1 MVDINRF
8 DNMFLINAP
17 AGSGK
22 TTYIENTIINLLAKY
37 PNRKILSITYT
48 NTAKEELNSR
58 INSKNVIIDTIH
70 SFLSGFVALYFSKT
84 EVINLYLEVFENKIE
99 AMIDNGEE
107 ESKNARYIDKFGKLD
122 FKTVKNNL
130 HRIFYNEQSY
140 SSYYYG
146 GLSHDDMIFFCRK
159 MFEKFEVL
167 KKRLSSKYAYIFI
180 DEYQD
185 TSADVLYIF
194 YQSVVNTKS
203 KLYLLGDKMQEIYS
217 NYDGLFNTILSKF
230 NQDDSLHTNYRC
242 SFNIVRVL
250 NNLYNDE
257 NFFQEPNEAREK
269 VNPTVV
275 ITNDFSEF
283 FMEQFKD
290 YMQLYLFNRERF
302 EKIGAGDLYSAL
314 SDMKAYKFP
323 SQYTPVDVLT
333 DTTNDNPDKL
343 FRILFCVC
351 DFIKMIS
358 MAAYGRSIQLARE
371 KKKIFNSRFTDIKL
385 HDDKIVFSDKVK
397 KLKEVYDTS
406 AMVIQEFCEFL
417 TDNEYCNEDIFLP
430 FLEDTEYEN
439 VLKVSLSQ
447 LNALYTY
454 LGKPSVST
462 QHGVKGE
469 GHNNVCFIAEDS
481 TRNPIVYM
489 YEFFKLLCAGDIN
502 LTDFQNF
509 YYDYVSD
516 MKSIDLT
523 YLKPARTYKEHE
535 DEYLKFAQYVKDKYK
550 DNKYFSFCQQEYY
563 DKYLN
568 NPNSTNAK
576 GCFKATKIKGI
587 LWAYKLF
594 YVGCSRAKEN
604 LVIVVDENK
613 IASYRKEFIKR
624 MISIGFDVKG
634 RELYG
639 EENRDSYGRVY

>member
-1 MVDINRF
+1 MVDVKRF

-48 NTAKEELNSR
+48 NRAKEELNSR

-70 SFLSGFVALYFSKT
+70 SFLSGFVSLYFSKT
-84 EVINLYLEVFENKIE
+84 EVINLYLEVFENKIKT
-99 AMIDNGEE
+99 MISNGEE
-107 ESKNARYIDKFGKLD
+107 DSKNARYIDKFEKLD

-146 GLSHDDMIFFCRK
+146 GLSHDDIIFFCRK

-194 YQSVVNTKS
+194 YQSVLNTKS

-217 NYDGLFNTILSKF
+217 NYDGSFNTILSKF
-230 NQDDSLHTNYRC
+230 NQDDGLHMNYRC
-242 SFNIVRVL
+242 SFNIVGVL

-257 NFFQEPNEAREK
+257 KYFQEPNEACEK
-269 VNPTVV
+269 ANPTVV
-275 ITNDFSEF
+275 ITNDFSES
-283 FMEQFKD
+283 FMGRFKD

-302 EKIGAGDLYSAL
+302 EKIGVGDLHSAL
-314 SDMKAYKFP
+314 SDIKAYKFP

-343 FRILFCVC
+343 FRILFCIC
-351 DFIKMIS
+351 DFIEMIS
-358 MAAYGRSIQLARE
+358 MAAYGKSIRLARE
-371 KKKIFNSRFTDIKL
+371 KNQIFNREFTNIEF
-385 HDDKIVFSDKVK
+385 HNDKIVFSDKVK
-397 KLKEVYDTS
+397 KLEKAYGSPIMT
-406 AMVIQEFCEFL
+406 IQEFCGFL
-417 TDNEYCNEDIFLP
+417 TDNGYCNEDIFLP
-430 FLEDTEYEN
+430 FIENTEYEK
-439 VLKVSLSQ
+439 VLKVPMSQ
-447 LNALYTY
+447 LHMLYTY
-454 LGKPSVST
+454 LGAPSIST

-481 TRNPIVYM
+481 SRNPIVYM
-489 YEFFKLLCAGDIN
+489 YKFFQLLCIEDIN

-509 YYDYVSD
+509 YYDYVSEI
-516 MKSIDLT
+516 KSIDLT
-523 YLKPARTYKEHE
+523 YLKPAKTYKAHE
-535 DEYLKFAQYVKDKYK
+535 EAYLKHAQHIKNKYK
-550 DNKYFSFCQQEYY
+550 DNKYFLFCQQDYY
-563 DKYLN
+563 DKYLS
-568 NPNSTNAK
+568 NPNATNAK
-576 GCFKATKIKGI
+576 DCFKSTKIKGV

-604 LVIVVDENK
+604 LVIVIDENK
-613 IASYRKEFIKR
+613 IASFRKQFIER
-624 MISIGFDVKG
+624 MVAIGFDVS
-634 RELYG
+634 EI
-639 EENRDSYGRVY
+639 